1 MFQLKK
7 LLNLENFTNFLLSL
21 IPISLIVGSLII
33 NLNILFLIIAGI
45 ILIKKRGLIF
55 KLDKTKLFLTIFF
68 ILIII
73 SSIINFA
80 IVGQENIIKSILLIR
95 FLILYFVIEILLVNN
110 LLNLRKLFTI
120 SLICT
125 SFVSIDLLIQY
136 TFGKN
141 ILGYK
146 PLSGNVLSGVFY
158 D

>member
-7 LLNLENFTNFLLSL
+7 LLNLKNFTNFLLSL
-21 IPISLIVGSLII
+21 IPISLIAGSLII

-45 ILIKKRGLIF
+45 ILIKKRRLIF

-80 IVGQENIIKSILLIR
+80 IVGQENIIKSILLMR

-110 LLNLRKLFTI
+110 LLNLRKFITRNL
-120 SLICT
+120 
-125 SFVSIDLLIQY
+125 
-136 TFGKN
+136 N
-141 ILGYK
+141 
-146 PLSGNVLSGVFY
+146 
-158 D
+158 

>member
-33 NLNILFLIIAGI
+33 NLNILFFIIAGI
-45 ILIKKRGLIF
+45 ILIKKKKLIF
-55 KLDKTKLFLTIFF
+55 QLDKTKLFLTIFF
-68 ILIII
+68 ILIIV

-80 IVGQENIIKSILLIR
+80 IVGQENIIKSILLLR

-120 SLICT
+120 SLIY
-125 SFVSIDLLIQY
+125 LIKA
-136 TFGKN
+136 FKIN
-141 ILGYK
+141 
-146 PLSGNVLSGVFY
+146 
-158 D
+158 